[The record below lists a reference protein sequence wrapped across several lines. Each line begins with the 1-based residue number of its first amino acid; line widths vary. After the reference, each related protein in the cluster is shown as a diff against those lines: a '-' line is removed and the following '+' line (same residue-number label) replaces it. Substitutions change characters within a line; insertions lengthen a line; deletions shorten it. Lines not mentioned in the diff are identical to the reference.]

1 MTMELKI
8 VSRENKES
16 GKQKLPVQF
25 EEAFRPDLIH
35 RAVISLQ
42 SRRRQRYGADPRAG
56 KKQAARLSRRRRD
69 YKGAYGKGLSRMP
82 RKTMTRRG
90 MQMNFVGA
98 FAPGTV
104 GGRRAFPPTSEHI
117 FAQSIND
124 KERRKAIRSAL
135 SAVVD
140 KNIVQ
145 SRGHKVPANYPFI
158 LTTDS
163 ESMKKTKDV
172 LELLGKLGFEAELER
187 SDKPKVR
194 AGKGKMRGR
203 RLKKAKG
210 PLIVVSGKCDM
221 LSAAKNIP
229 GIDVV
234 EIKNINAELLAPGAQ
249 AGRITIFT
257 QGAIQLLEKE
267 KLFM

>member
-1 MTMELKI
+1 MELKI
-8 VSRENKES
+8 LNKENKET
-16 GKQKLPVQF
+16 GKQKLPQQF
-25 EEAFRPDLIH
+25 EEVVRPDLIQ
-35 RAVISLQ
+35 RAVLSIQ
-42 SRRRQRYGADPRAG
+42 SRKRQAYGADPLAG

-90 MQMNFVGA
+90 MQMIWVGA

-104 GGRRAFPPTSEHI
+104 GGRRAFPPTSERN
-117 FAQSIND
+117 FAQKIND
-124 KERRKAIRSAL
+124 KERKKALRSAL

-145 SRGHKVPANYPFI
+145 LRGHKIPANYPFI
-158 LTTDS
+158 ISNDFEAL
-163 ESMKKTKDV
+163 KKTKDV
-172 LELLGKLGFEAELER
+172 LILLEKLGFDAELER
-187 SDKPKVR
+187 GSRKSVR
-194 AGKGKMRGR
+194 SGKGKLRGR

-210 PLIVVSGKCDM
+210 VLIVVSGKCD
-221 LSAAKNIP
+221 LLNSANNIP

-234 EIKNINAELLAPGAQ
+234 EVKNINAELLAPGAH
-249 AGRITIFT
+249 AGRAALFT
-257 QGAIQLLEKE
+257 QGAIQVMEKE

>member
-1 MTMELKI
+1 MELKI
-8 VSRENKES
+8 FTKENKES
-16 GKQKLPVQF
+16 GKQKLPQQF

-35 RAVISLQ
+35 RAVVAIQ
-42 SRRRQRYGADPRAG
+42 SNKRQQYGADPRAG

-90 MQMNFVGA
+90 MQMIFVGA

-104 GGRRAFPPTSEHI
+104 GGRRAFPPTSEHV

-140 KNIVQ
+140 KKIVQ
-145 SRGHKVPANYPFI
+145 SRGHKVPSNYPFLI
-158 LTTDS
+158 STDN

-172 LELLGKLGFEAELER
+172 LALLEKLGFEAELER
-187 SDKPKVR
+187 SDKQKVR

-203 RLKKAKG
+203 RLKKSKG

-229 GIDVV
+229 GVDVV
-234 EIKNINAELLAPGAQ
+234 DVKHINAELLAPGAQ

-267 KLFM
+267 KLFT